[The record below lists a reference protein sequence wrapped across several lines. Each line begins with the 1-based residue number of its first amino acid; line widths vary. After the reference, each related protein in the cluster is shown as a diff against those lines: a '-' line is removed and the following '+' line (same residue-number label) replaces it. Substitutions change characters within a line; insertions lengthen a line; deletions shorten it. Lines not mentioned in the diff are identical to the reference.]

1 MYQMKTLSTLI
12 ISITMLAATQTYAQY
27 CILPGRTS
35 YSATQPGIK
44 IFRLNTINRTS
55 LQVENPLSQPS
66 LVVTTDTTTLQR
78 GQTYTVN
85 ILHTRDSIIA
95 SFATARN
102 NIRMWIDY
110 NNDKDFD
117 DAGETV
123 ITADLQTAGWY
134 TNTFTVPATT
144 PLGTIRLRVTAK
156 MSADAG
162 HSVPTS
168 CDIPKD
174 PIDYH
179 GEMEDYHLKIVPAT
193 GIEKTTEDNL
203 QTSLYP
209 NPTTG
214 IVSVMIDSKNNT
226 QLGIQ
231 LYDITGKL
239 VKTLLQENTQSNYKY
254 DFNLNNYSLQSGVYF
269 IKITS
274 AQGQSYQ
281 RLVLNN

>member
-1 MYQMKTLSTLI
+1 MKKFTTLLCSMTLLA
-12 ISITMLAATQTYAQY
+12 SIEANAQY
-27 CILPGRTS
+27 CMLPGRTS
-35 YSATQPGIK
+35 YSTTQPGIK
-44 IFRLNTINRTS
+44 VFKLNTISRTS
-55 LQVENPLSQPS
+55 VQVENPLSQPS

-78 GQTYTVN
+78 GQTYTVH

-95 SFATARN
+95 GFATARN

-144 PLGTIRLRVTAK
+144 PLGTVRLRVTAK

-168 CDIPKD
+168 CDLPKD

-179 GEMEDYHLKIVPAT
+179 GEMEDYHLKITPAT
-193 GIEKTTEDNL
+193 GIGNVATNSIGA
-203 QTSLYP
+203 SLYP
-209 NPTTG
+209 NPSTG
-214 IVSVMIDSKNNT
+214 AVSVMIDSKNNT
-226 QLGIQ
+226 QLGIT
-231 LYDITGKL
+231 LYDVTGKL
-239 VKTLLQENTQSNYKY
+239 VKTLLQEPTQSNYKY
-254 DFNLNNYSLQSGVYF
+254 DFNLNNYNLQSGVYF
-269 IKITS
+269 IKVTT

-281 RLVLNN
+281 KLVLNN

>member
-1 MYQMKTLSTLI
+1 MKTLSTLLF
-12 ISITMLAATQTYAQY
+12 SITMLAATQADAQY
-27 CILPGRTS
+27 CMLPGRTS
-35 YSATQPGIK
+35 YSTTQPGIK
-44 IFRLNTINRTS
+44 VFKLNTINRTS
-55 LQVENPLSQPS
+55 VQVENPLSQPS

-102 NIRMWIDY
+102 NIRVWVDY

-123 ITADLQTAGWY
+123 LSADLQTAGWY
-134 TNTFTVPATT
+134 TATFTVPATT
-144 PLGTIRLRVTAK
+144 PLGTVRLRATAK

-168 CDIPKD
+168 CDMPKD

-193 GIEKTTEDNL
+193 GIVNTVENNL

-214 IVSVMIDSKNNT
+214 IVSVMIDNKNNT
-226 QLGIQ
+226 QLGIH

-239 VKTLLQENTQSNYKY
+239 VKTLLQETTQSNYKY
-254 DFNLNNYSLQSGVYF
+254 DFNLNSYSLQSGVYF

-281 RLVLNN
+281 KLILNN

>member
-1 MYQMKTLSTLI
+1 MKTLSTLLF
-12 ISITMLAATQTYAQY
+12 SITMLAATQADAQY
-27 CILPGRTS
+27 CMLPGRTS
-35 YSATQPGIK
+35 YSTTQPGIK
-44 IFRLNTINRTS
+44 VFKLNTISRTS
-55 LQVENPLSQPS
+55 VQVENPLSQPS

-134 TNTFTVPATT
+134 TNTFTVPPTT
-144 PLGTIRLRVTAK
+144 PLGTVRLRVTAK

-193 GIEKTTEDNL
+193 SIGITEVNNL
-203 QTSLYP
+203 QTSIYP
-209 NPTTG
+209 NPTSG
-214 IVSVMIDSKNNT
+214 IVSVIIDSKNNA
-226 QLGIQ
+226 QLGIH

-239 VKTLLQENTQSNYKY
+239 VKTLLQEPMQSNYKY

-281 RLVLNN
+281 KLILNN

>member
-1 MYQMKTLSTLI
+1 MKTLSTLI

-254 DFNLNNYSLQSGVYF
+254 DFNLNNYNLQSGVYF

>member
-1 MYQMKTLSTLI
+1 MKTLSTLLF
-12 ISITMLAATQTYAQY
+12 SITMLAATQADAQY
-27 CILPGRTS
+27 CMLPGRTS
-35 YSATQPGIK
+35 YSTTQPGIK
-44 IFRLNTINRTS
+44 VFKLNTISRTS
-55 LQVENPLSQPS
+55 VQVENPLSQPS

-134 TNTFTVPATT
+134 TNTFTVPPTT
-144 PLGTIRLRVTAK
+144 PLGTVRLRVTAK

-193 GIEKTTEDNL
+193 SIGITEVNNL
-203 QTSLYP
+203 QTSIYP
-209 NPTTG
+209 NPTSG
-214 IVSVMIDSKNNT
+214 ILSVIIDSKNNA
-226 QLGIQ
+226 QLGIH

-239 VKTLLQENTQSNYKY
+239 VKTLLQEPMQSNYKY

-281 RLVLNN
+281 KLILNN

>member
-1 MYQMKTLSTLI
+1 MKKFTTLLCSMTLLA
-12 ISITMLAATQTYAQY
+12 SIEAHAQY
-27 CILPGRTS
+27 CMLPGRTS
-35 YSATQPGIK
+35 YSTTQPGIK
-44 IFRLNTINRTS
+44 VFKLNTISRTS
-55 LQVENPLSQPS
+55 VQVENPLSQPS

-78 GQTYTVN
+78 GQTYTVH
-85 ILHTRDSIIA
+85 ILHTRDSVIA
-95 SFATARN
+95 GFATARN

-134 TNTFTVPATT
+134 TNTFTVPATA
-144 PLGTIRLRVTAK
+144 PLGTVRLRVTAK

-179 GEMEDYHLKIVPAT
+179 GEMEDYHLKITPAT
-193 GIEKTTEDNL
+193 GIGNVETNNIGA
-203 QTSLYP
+203 SLYP
-209 NPTTG
+209 NPSTG
-214 IVSVMIDSKNNT
+214 AVSVMIDSKNNT
-226 QLGIQ
+226 QLGIT
-231 LYDITGKL
+231 LYDVTGKL
-239 VKTLLQENTQSNYKY
+239 VKTLLQEPTQSNYKY
-254 DFNLNNYSLQSGVYF
+254 DFNLNNYNLQSGVYF
-269 IKITS
+269 IKVTT

-281 RLVLNN
+281 KLVLNN